1 MAWNS
6 SAFRYSDDPG
16 PLCAKDISP
25 GFCFSSAINSGIDF
39 TGRSG
44 LTTRT
49 NGDRNSNETVWNS
62 LSVSNG
68 TDLNRVGLA
77 AIRLAAANAIWP
89 AGGDLAT
96 AAVAITPPPPPRFSI
111 STGLPMRSC
120 TYGAIARSTT
130 SMLPPGGNGTTN
142 VIGPVG

>member
-49 NGDRNSNETVWNS
+49 NGDRNSNETVWKS

-68 TDLNRVGLA
+68 NDLNRVGLA
-77 AIRLAAANAIWP
+77 
-89 AGGDLAT
+89 
-96 AAVAITPPPPPRFSI
+96 
-111 STGLPMRSC
+111 
-120 TYGAIARSTT
+120 AIARSTT

-142 VIGPVG
+142 VIGPLG